1 MSMDH
6 FKFHHLVEINT
17 LSHSL
22 MILVATLGYSFHDKK
37 MKFFSTFMKFK
48 STIET
53 IIGRKIKSFQSDRGG
68 EFLSKEF

>member
-6 FKFHHLVEINT
+6 FKFHHLVERNT

-22 MILVATLGYSFHDKK
+22 MILVATPRYSFYDKR
-37 MKFFSTFMKFK
+37 MGFFPTSMKFK
-48 STIET
+48 FVVET
-53 IIGRKIKSFQSDRGG
+53 IIGRKIKSFQSDQSG

>member
-1 MSMDH
+1 
-6 FKFHHLVEINT
+6 
-17 LSHSL
+17 